1 MTWRW
6 ACQCGLSWPSSATP
20 SWASSYSSFLESST
34 RPAKCLRSRRMC
46 QWPRSPSRRRPS
58 RNACWQRPDD
68 ARAVES
74 GAPPDTR
81 FAHFFPQS
89 YSSFLFLFDFICVI
103 CGASWAK
110 WCGETNNNKLV
121 QSSYLCCVL
130 HHCPSAYMFALLY
143 TGRPQFSSLLPFAFS
158 LSSLQMGQKKQK
170 LYSHNGNEGK
180 ELSSDVFHAQISRPI
195 STASWFDTIR
205 KLWHDFHQPYLRD
218 HLKQEWKKTYIK
230 VPLYCCMNACNSIFT
245 VAQGNKWTLW
255 THCCFDWREP
265 SASVWCDCCMM
276 GYSSDNRMHVSSK
289 ALQIVSV
296 YNRAFYKL

>member
-68 ARAVES
+68 RRIRCSARYQICPFFSPNPTTPFCFCLTLFVWFAELAEPSGVARPTTISSSNPLICAVCCTTVHLPTCLLCS
-74 GAPPDTR
+74 TR
-81 FAHFFPQS
+81 ADHNS
-89 YSSFLFLFDFICVI
+89 
-103 CGASWAK
+103 
-110 WCGETNNNKLV
+110 
-121 QSSYLCCVL
+121 
-130 HHCPSAYMFALLY
+130 LLY
-143 TGRPQFSSLLPFAFS
+143 SPSHS
-158 LSSLQMGQKKQK
+158 LSHLSKWDKKSK
-170 LYSHNGNEGK
+170 NCIVTMETKGK
-180 ELSSDVFHAQISRPI
+180 NCPLMCSMHRYPGPFPR
-195 STASWFDTIR
+195 IR
-205 KLWHDFHQPYLRD
+205 KLWHNFHQPYLHDR
-218 HLKQEWKKTYIK
+218 LKQEWKKTYIK